1 MAQEVIRISEE
12 LEDALEHEGT
22 STGQSHRKIL
32 MWTFR
37 GSECMFFGTLLA
49 TFLVYENNPLDGPP
63 RQEILSS
70 LGLVSMM
77 AFVLLLSSF
86 TMVLGLA
93 AARRGD
99 QKMMRVWLMATV
111 FCGLFFIGSQGY
123 EFWAFVNEGLTP
135 QTSPFGAAFMTLTGF
150 HGAHV
155 SVGIIWL
162 ASVVLLV
169 KLAPSQKSR
178 PVTETILPRFLG
190 FLSGVPSRAE
200 GYELDA
206 RPRHR
211 RFMAFLRRR
220 AEPPPPPPPPGPTVV
235 TMSEYETQ
243 RLKRERILNIE
254 LAGLYWHFVDI
265 VWVVIFT
272 IVYLFTGPLSEGV
285 TG

>member
-32 MWTFR
+32 MWTCL

-49 TFLVYENNPLDGPP
+49 TFLVSQNHPRDGPR
-63 RQEILSS
+63 RQES
-70 LGLVSMM
+70 LARPGLCSMM
-77 AFVLLLSSF
+77 ACGRRLSSC

-169 KLAPSQKSR
+169 KLDPSQKSR
-178 PVTETILPRFLG
+178 PVTETSLPRFLRL
-190 FLSGVPSRAE
+190 LSGGPS
-200 GYELDA
+200 
-206 RPRHR
+206 
-211 RFMAFLRRR
+211 
-220 AEPPPPPPPPGPTVV
+220 
-235 TMSEYETQ
+235 
-243 RLKRERILNIE
+243 
-254 LAGLYWHFVDI
+254 LAD
-265 VWVVIFT
+265 
-272 IVYLFTGPLSEGV
+272 
-285 TG
+285 